1 MTPEAFVSK
10 WQAAANKERASA
22 QEHFLDLCRL
32 LGVPTPIEADPTG
45 DTYTFE
51 RHVAKVTG
59 GKGFAD
65 VWFRGHFALEYKGKG
80 ADLKK
85 AYTQLLAYREDLENP
100 PLLMVSDLS
109 LIEVHTNFTGTQKQ
123 VETFTLEDLLLDAKR
138 AKLREAWTRPGAFDP
153 TLKRDLVTEA
163 IVRELLA
170 AGDALKART
179 DQDGTPLFTPD
190 FIAHF
195 LVKCVFTL
203 FAEDA
208 KLLPRQTFGQ
218 LLEAAAEHPEDFRP
232 MCVQL
237 FSLMSAGGVSVIGR
251 IPHVNGEVFSD
262 ASAPDLTL
270 KEIQTLQRA
279 SRHDWT
285 AIDPSIFG
293 TLFERIIDPAKRA
306 QLGAHY
312 TPLADILDV
321 VEPVVMTPL
330 RREWEAV
337 RSDLA
342 PLVKTIEAYKPQGTD
357 LFDAAPLWEEAR
369 RAARER
375 LEVFQNR
382 LAGVHVLDPA
392 MGSGNFLYVTLRLLL
407 DLEAEV
413 RATLRLLT
421 DQAAPVKV
429 SPKQMRGLEVS
440 PYAHEIAGM
449 VLWIGFLQWQAEHGE
464 PIRQDPLLE
473 KLAGL
478 ENRDA
483 VLEGDKPADW
493 PEAEFIVGNPPFLGN
508 YKMRGELG
516 NEETEKLRKAYEG
529 RVPGFADLVCYW
541 FEKAREQIEAGETK
555 RAGLIATNSIRG
567 GANRKVLER
576 IKETGDIFR
585 AWPDRA
591 WFQDGAAVRVS
602 VVCFDDG
609 TERNRVL
616 CSHAGREDDPMRR
629 QTVERPVSAINPDLT
644 SSADLSQAKRLK
656 ENSGKS
662 FEGVKPAGKFDVPGS
677 VAREWL
683 ELPNPSGASNAD
695 VLREYVGGDDIT
707 EGSKDRWIVD
717 FNQMSLEE
725 AKHYRQPMEYVISNV
740 KTNRDSNREKNS
752 RVYWWRFQRTRPEL
766 RSSIAKLNDRFIAT
780 VKHAKYRIFV
790 WLSTDVLPGNALAVI
805 TVDDDYT
812 FGVLNSIPHTFW
824 ALRQGT
830 SLEDRPRYTSDTTFE
845 TFPFPHADEAQREQI
860 AQAARYLEQCRAY
873 LKGKGLTLTGM
884 YNALSDYRSSGNAM
898 KEGVRSLADAHAQLD
913 EAVAAAYGWTW
924 PLGED
929 EVLGRLLALNLER
942 AGAAEAIPT

>member
-1 MTPEAFVSK
+1 MGRRDRLFRPLNWPAMTPEAFVGK
-10 WQAAANKERASA
+10 WRAAANKERASA

-51 RHVAKVTG
+51 RYVAKVTG

-123 VETFTLEDLLLDAKR
+123 VETFTLDDLLLDVKR
-138 AKLREAWTRPGAFDP
+138 AKLREAWTRPSAFDP
-153 TLKRDLVTEA
+153 TSRRDLVTEA

-179 DQDGTPLFTPD
+179 GQDGTPLFTPD

-218 LLEAAAEHPEDFRP
+218 LLEAALDHPEDFRP
-232 MCVQL
+232 MCQQL

-270 KEIQTLQRA
+270 REIQTLQRA

-337 RSDLA
+337 RTDLA
-342 PLVKTIEAYKPQGTD
+342 PLVKTIEAHKPQGTD

-375 LEVFQNR
+375 LEAFQNR
-382 LAGVHVLDPA
+382 LAGVNVLDPA

-407 DLEAEV
+407 DLEAEA

-421 DQAAPVKV
+421 DQSAPVKV

-473 KLAGL
+473 KLSGL
-478 ENRDA
+478 QNRDA
-483 VLEGDKPADW
+483 VLAGDKPAIW
-493 PEAEFIVGNPPFLGN
+493 PIAEFIVGNPPFLG
-508 YKMRGELG
+508 YSPMRAALG
-516 NEETEKLRKAYEG
+516 NEYTDALRAAYKG
-529 RVPGFADLVCYW
+529 RVPGFADLVAYW
-541 FEKAREQIEAGETK
+541 FEKAREQIESGVAK
-555 RAGLIATNSIRG
+555 RAGLISTNSIRG
-567 GANRKVLER
+567 GKNRVVLER
-576 IKETGDIFR
+576 ISETGGIFF

-591 WFQDGAAVRVS
+591 WVQDGAAVRVS
-602 VVCFDDG
+602 IVGFDDG
-609 TERNRVL
+609 AQKR
-616 CSHAGREDDPMRR
+616 RELKHHTGPEFDPDKRETVAR
-629 QTVERPVSAINPDLT
+629 EVERIHPDLT
-644 SSADLSQAKRLK
+644 ATDMDLSKAQRLK
-656 ENSGKS
+656 ENAGRS
-662 FEGVKPAGKFDVPGS
+662 FIGVAPGGKFDVPGS
-677 VAREWL
+677 KAREWL
-683 ELPNPSGASNAD
+683 DLLNPSGVSNAD
-695 VLREYVGGDDIT
+695 VLKPYIGGDDIT
-707 EGSKDRWIVD
+707 DKSSDRWTID
-717 FNQMSLEE
+717 FSQMPLEE
-725 AKHYRQPMEYVISNV
+725 AEKYRRPMQYVLENV
-740 KTNRDSNREKNS
+740 KPIREKTNEKLT
-752 RVYWWRFQRTRPEL
+752 RERWWL
-766 RSSIAKLNDRFIAT
+766 YSN
-780 VKHAKYRIFV
+780 
-790 WLSTDVLPGNALAVI
+790 
-805 TVDDDYT
+805 
-812 FGVLNSIPHTFW
+812 
-824 ALRQGT
+824 
-830 SLEDRPRYTSDTTFE
+830 
-845 TFPFPHADEAQREQI
+845 
-860 AQAARYLEQCRAY
+860 C
-873 LKGKGLTLTGM
+873 
-884 YNALSDYRSSGNAM
+884 SGE
-898 KEGVRSLADAHAQLD
+898 EGV
-913 EAVAAAYGWTW
+913 
-924 PLGED
+924 
-929 EVLGRLLALNLER
+929 GRNDGVR
-942 AGAAEAIPT
+942 